1 MSEASFEERRG
12 QLVHEV
18 RSTALLARELQGH
31 GGRCR
36 LDEVVECG
44 VVGEAHRRQL
54 WGAQPE
60 GDDGSSALSLPTL
73 AGRVL
78 PLGACVCC
86 GLAGGAVWVDGALQA
101 ILADVQ
107 RRYESFVSQYKQREQ
122 ERLAE
127 LEFAKTNLKQQ
138 QALEREAIA
147 RRAEARSQRRL
158 QLWSKYLTLV
168 VDRGNK
174 VGE

>member
-1 MSEASFEERRG
+1 MCEGCCGDVVHALHGIASILHGGMSEASFEERRG

-18 RSTALLARELQGH
+18 EVDGPLLVPGTSRDARRGH
-31 GGRCR
+31 CP

-86 GLAGGAVWVDGALQA
+86 GLAGGAVCVDGALQA
-101 ILADVQ
+101 TGGFV
-107 RRYESFVSQYKQREQ
+107 RRWAPERRGAVVAKGVS
-122 ERLAE
+122 LPPSAE
-127 LEFAKTNLKQQ
+127 PGT
-138 QALEREAIA
+138 
-147 RRAEARSQRRL
+147 
-158 QLWSKYLTLV
+158 
-168 VDRGNK
+168 
-174 VGE
+174 